1 VHVGK
6 VAGAVRQIA
15 SPLLLTESEINMNVF
30 KTLLAVL
37 ALAFAALTHAGEA
50 IDINRAD
57 AATLAQLHGIGPA
70 KAQAIVEYREANG
83 PFLQVE
89 DLAKVKGIG
98 LRTVEDNRAMV
109 TVGGEPVAS
118 ADPGQP

>member
-1 VHVGK
+1 MN
-6 VAGAVRQIA
+6 
-15 SPLLLTESEINMNVF
+15 LLKALF
-30 KTLLAVL
+30 ATLI
-37 ALAFAALTHAGEA
+37 LAFAALAHAGEP

-57 AATLAQLHGIGPA
+57 ATALEQLHGIGPA
-70 KAQAIVEYREANG
+70 KAQAIVEFREANG

-98 LRTVEDNRAMV
+98 LRTVEQNRSVM

-118 ADPGQP
+118 TDASQP

>member
-1 VHVGK
+1 
-6 VAGAVRQIA
+6 
-15 SPLLLTESEINMNVF
+15 MNVF

-37 ALAFAALTHAGEA
+37 ALAFAALTHAGEP

-57 AATLAQLHGIGPA
+57 ATQLEQLHGIGPA
-70 KAQAIVEYREANG
+70 KAQAIIEYREANG

-98 LRTVEDNRAMV
+98 LRTVEDNRALV
-109 TVGGEPVAS
+109 TVGGEAVAS
-118 ADPGQP
+118 SDAGQR

>member
-1 VHVGK
+1 MNLFK
-6 VAGAVRQIA
+6 AIVA
-15 SPLLLTESEINMNVF
+15 
-30 KTLLAVL
+30 TLI
-37 ALAFAALTHAGEA
+37 LAFTALTHAGEP

-57 AATLAQLHGIGPA
+57 VTTLEQLHGIGPA

-83 PFLQVE
+83 PFLQIE

-98 LRTVEDNRAMV
+98 LRTVEDNRGLM

-118 ADPGQP
+118 ADAGQP